1 MAGTTPGTRFSRP
14 HWGHLTSLPANSSF
28 SSYDVPHWQVT
39 RTATVASVRECPNLR
54 LDREAVTRRFAS
66 PYKETAMRPRF
77 ALFATLAV
85 ATTAWAQTPRPDSS
99 APPVLIKAGRLI
111 DGRSDA
117 PQSGVGILIEGDR
130 IKAVGPL
137 AQVQGQAKGA
147 RVIDLSQMTVLPGLI
162 DTHTHLLLQ
171 GDPTAGSYNDQLLSQ
186 STPYRAILAARNA
199 RIALEHGFTTIRD
212 LETEG
217 AMYADVDVKRAVDRG
232 EIPGPRIFA
241 STRAMAPTGMYP
253 IVSDNWELEL
263 PHGVQPVDGVEG
275 ARLAVRE
282 QVAHG
287 ADWIKFYS
295 DRRYYFGPAPDS
307 VLHSWVNFTD
317 DEARAIVDEAH
328 RLGRK
333 VAAHA
338 IGSDGIAAALRAGV
352 NTIEHGDGMTDSL
365 LDVLVAK
372 GVYWVPTVTVA
383 YYVAGPRSGVWGPMV
398 EHQRRAFTRALKK
411 GVRIVLGTD
420 VGGFPWTELNQAKE
434 FEYYVQYGMTPMQ
447 AIKSGTSLAAEL
459 LGQRDLGVVAPGAS
473 ADLVAVA
480 GDPLKD
486 VTELSRVRFVM
497 KGGVTYLLP

>member
-1 MAGTTPGTRFSRP
+1 
-14 HWGHLTSLPANSSF
+14 
-28 SSYDVPHWQVT
+28 
-39 RTATVASVRECPNLR
+39 
-54 LDREAVTRRFAS
+54 
-66 PYKETAMRPRF
+66 MRPGF

-85 ATTAWAQTPRPDSS
+85 ATPTWAQAPRPAQP

-171 GDPTAGSYNDQLLSQ
+171 GDPTAGSYNEQLLYQ

-199 RIALEHGFTTIRD
+199 RIALEHGFTAIRD

-217 AMYADVDVKRAVDRG
+217 AMYVDVDVKRAVDRG

-275 ARLAVRE
+275 ARLAVRQ

-287 ADWIKFYS
+287 ADWIKYYS

-383 YYVAGPRSGVWGPMV
+383 YYVAGPRGGVWGPMV
-398 EHQRRAFTRALKK
+398 EHQRRAFTRGVKK

-420 VGGFPWTELNQAKE
+420 VGGFPWTELNEAKE

-459 LGQRDLGVVAPGAS
+459 LGQRDLGVVTAGAY

-486 VTELSRVRFVM
+486 VAELSRVRFVM
-497 KGGVTYLLP
+497 KGGVTYLSP

>member
-1 MAGTTPGTRFSRP
+1 MRP
-14 HWGHLTSLPANSSF
+14 VSVLCITLAFP
-28 SSYDVPHWQVT
+28 
-39 RTATVASVRECPNLR
+39 ATVQAQG
-54 LDREAVTRRFAS
+54 S
-66 PYKETAMRPRF
+66 PAP
-77 ALFATLAV
+77 
-85 ATTAWAQTPRPDSS
+85 QTPT
-99 APPVLIKAGRLI
+99 PVLVKAGRLI
-111 DGRSDA
+111 DGRADA
-117 PQSGVGILIEGDR
+117 PLVATAILIDGDR
-130 IKAVGPL
+130 IKAVGSL
-137 AQVQGQAKGA
+137 AQVQAQVKNA

-171 GDPTAGSYNDQLLSQ
+171 GDPTAQSYNDQLLYQ
-186 STPYRAILAARNA
+186 STAYRAILAARNA
-199 RIALEHGFTTIRD
+199 RIALEHGFTAIRD

-275 ARLAVRE
+275 ARLAVRQ

-287 ADWIKFYS
+287 ADWIKYYS
-295 DRRYYFGPAPDS
+295 DRRYYFGPDS
-307 VLHSWVNFTD
+307 VLRSWVNFTD

-328 RLGRK
+328 RLGRS

-338 IGSDGIAAALRAGV
+338 IGADGIAAALRAGV

-365 LDVLVAK
+365 IDVMVAK

-383 YYVAGPRSGVWGPMV
+383 QYVAGPRGGAWGPMV
-398 EHQRRAFTRALKK
+398 EHQRRAFARALRK
-411 GVRIVLGTD
+411 GARIALGTD
-420 VGGFPWTELNQAKE
+420 VGGFPWTEINEAKE
-434 FEYYVQYGMTPMQ
+434 LGYYVQYGMTPMQ
-447 AIKSGTSLAAEL
+447 AIKAGTAVAAGLLA
-459 LGQRDLGVVAPGAS
+459 QRDLGIVAPGAY

-486 VTELSRVRFVM
+486 IAELERVRFVM
-497 KGGVTYLLP
+497 KGGVTYVSP

>member
-1 MAGTTPGTRFSRP
+1 
-14 HWGHLTSLPANSSF
+14 
-28 SSYDVPHWQVT
+28 
-39 RTATVASVRECPNLR
+39 
-54 LDREAVTRRFAS
+54 
-66 PYKETAMRPRF
+66 MRPRF
-77 ALFATLAV
+77 VLFATLAV
-85 ATTAWAQTPRPDSS
+85 ATPARAQAPRPVQTAS
-99 APPVLIKAGRLI
+99 PVLIKAGRLI
-111 DGRSDA
+111 DGRSDG
-117 PQSGVGILIEGDR
+117 PQAGVGILIEGDR

-137 AQVQGQAKGA
+137 AQVQAQARGA
-147 RVIDLSQMTVLPGLI
+147 RVIDLSQMTVLPGFI
-162 DTHTHLLLQ
+162 DAHTHLLLQ
-171 GDPTAGSYNDQLLSQ
+171 GDSTAQAYNDQLLYE

-199 RIALEHGFTTIRD
+199 RIALEHGFTAIRD

-232 EIPGPRIFA
+232 EIPGPHIFA

-287 ADWIKFYS
+287 ADWIKYYS
-295 DRRYYFGPAPDS
+295 DRRYYFTPDS

-317 DEARAIVDEAH
+317 EEARAIVDEAH
-328 RLGRK
+328 RLGRR

-383 YYVAGPRSGVWGPMV
+383 YYVAGPRGGVWGPMV
-398 EHQRRAFTRALKK
+398 EHQRRAFTRGVKK

-459 LGQRDLGVVAPGAS
+459 LGQRDLGVVTAGAY

-486 VTELSRVRFVM
+486 VAELSRVRFVM

>member
-1 MAGTTPGTRFSRP
+1 
-14 HWGHLTSLPANSSF
+14 
-28 SSYDVPHWQVT
+28 
-39 RTATVASVRECPNLR
+39 
-54 LDREAVTRRFAS
+54 
-66 PYKETAMRPRF
+66 
-77 ALFATLAV
+77 
-85 ATTAWAQTPRPDSS
+85 
-99 APPVLIKAGRLI
+99 VLVKAGRLI
-111 DGRSDA
+111 DGRSDG
-117 PQSGVGILIEGDR
+117 PQVGVGILIEGDR

-137 AQVQGQAKGA
+137 AQVQGQARGA
-147 RVIDLSQMTVLPGLI
+147 RVIDLSSMTVLPGFI
-162 DTHTHLLLQ
+162 DAHTHLLLQ
-171 GDPTAGSYNDQLLSQ
+171 GDSTAQAYNEQLLYE

-199 RIALEHGFTTIRD
+199 RIALEHGFTAIRD

-263 PHGVQPVDGVEG
+263 PHGVQPVDGVES
-275 ARLAVRE
+275 ARLAVRQ

-287 ADWIKFYS
+287 ADWIKYYS
-295 DRRYYFGPAPDS
+295 DRRYYFGPDS

-383 YYVAGPRSGVWGPMV
+383 YYVAGPRGGVWSPMV
-398 EHQRRAFTRALKK
+398 EHQRRAFTRGVKK

-459 LGQRDLGVVAPGAS
+459 LGQRDLGVVTAGAY

-486 VTELSRVRFVM
+486 VAELSRVRFVM
-497 KGGVTYLLP
+497 KGGVTYLSP

>member
-1 MAGTTPGTRFSRP
+1 
-14 HWGHLTSLPANSSF
+14 
-28 SSYDVPHWQVT
+28 
-39 RTATVASVRECPNLR
+39 
-54 LDREAVTRRFAS
+54 
-66 PYKETAMRPRF
+66 MRPSF
-77 ALFATLAV
+77 VLFATLAG
-85 ATTAWAQTPRPDSS
+85 ATTAWAQAPRPVQTAS
-99 APPVLIKAGRLI
+99 PILIKTGRLI
-111 DGRSDA
+111 DGRSDG

-137 AQVQGQAKGA
+137 AQVQAQARGA
-147 RVIDLSQMTVLPGLI
+147 RVIDLSQMTVLPGFI
-162 DTHTHLLLQ
+162 DAHTHLLLQ
-171 GDPTAGSYNDQLLSQ
+171 GDSTAQAYNDQLLYE

-199 RIALEHGFTTIRD
+199 RIALEHGFTAIRD

-232 EIPGPRIFA
+232 EIPGPHIFA

-275 ARLAVRE
+275 ARLAVRQ

-328 RLGRK
+328 RLGRR

-383 YYVAGPRSGVWGPMV
+383 YYVAGPRGGVWGPMV
-398 EHQRRAFTRALKK
+398 EHQRRAFTRGVKK

-459 LGQRDLGVVAPGAS
+459 LGQRDLGVVTAGAY

-486 VTELSRVRFVM
+486 VAELSRVRFVM
-497 KGGVTYLLP
+497 KGGVTYVSP

>member
-1 MAGTTPGTRFSRP
+1 
-14 HWGHLTSLPANSSF
+14 
-28 SSYDVPHWQVT
+28 
-39 RTATVASVRECPNLR
+39 
-54 LDREAVTRRFAS
+54 
-66 PYKETAMRPRF
+66 MRPSF
-77 ALFATLAV
+77 ALIAQLAV
-85 ATTAWAQTPRPDSS
+85 ATTAWAQAPRPAQP
-99 APPVLIKAGRLI
+99 APPILIKAGRLI

-117 PQSGVGILIEGDR
+117 PQSGVGILIDGDR
-130 IKAVGPL
+130 IKTVGPL

-171 GDPTAGSYNDQLLSQ
+171 GDPTAESYNEQLLYQ

-199 RIALEHGFTTIRD
+199 RIALEHGFTAIRD

-217 AMYADVDVKRAVDRG
+217 AMYVDVDVKRAVDRG

-275 ARLAVRE
+275 ARLAVRQ

-287 ADWIKFYS
+287 ADWIKYYS

-383 YYVAGPRSGVWGPMV
+383 YYVAVPRGGPWGPMV
-398 EHQRRAFTRALKK
+398 EHQRRAFSRGVKK

-459 LGQRDLGVVAPGAS
+459 LGQRDLGLVTAGAY

-486 VTELSRVRFVM
+486 VAELARVRFVM
-497 KGGVTYLLP
+497 KGGATYVSP